1 MSGGHMFQ
9 IRKGRPQGRSRCHF
23 DSGFLFRKL
32 SRSRRYGLLQELFGA
47 CLMCRAPDL
56 FAQKNIV
63 FASVAAR
70 CLKRVRSHGPA
81 WLTMDFSLREATFLS
96 PDEGLPSKRLFCVI
110 QKSLAFSFDLFVLS
124 RFPCSLT

>member
-81 WLTMDFSLREATFLS
+81 WLTMDFSSGRLVLS
-96 PDEGLPSKRLFCVI
+96 RMRAAIKRAVLLLQKPS
-110 QKSLAFSFDLFVLS
+110 FSFDLFE
-124 RFPCSLT
+124 LTVFLVH